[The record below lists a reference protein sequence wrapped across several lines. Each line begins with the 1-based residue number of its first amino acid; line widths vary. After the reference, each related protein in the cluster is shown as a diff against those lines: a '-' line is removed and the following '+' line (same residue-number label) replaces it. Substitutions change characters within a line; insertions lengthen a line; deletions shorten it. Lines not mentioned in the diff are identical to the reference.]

1 MPLTGVETHLCDLVA
16 ARRDDLLAQLAGY
29 VAIPTGYGHR
39 PGLDEFRRLL
49 AARLESIGAELTLVD
64 GEPRPAWLELPG
76 ATRSTDVPPTLV
88 AQRPG
93 AAGLPR
99 ILIVGHL
106 DTVHDPDGDFRELTP
121 SSDGRTVVGPGAV
134 DMKGGIVVAINALE
148 ILAEAADRTGL
159 DLGWTFVLNSDEETG
174 SFHSD
179 AALTAEAARHDV
191 GIVLE
196 PALPGGDLALE
207 RGGAGQFMIEVFG
220 RSAHAGREF
229 AKGVSAVVAL
239 AEVIGR
245 LAALSEPGI
254 GTVVNVGPLQGG
266 LVTNTVPDYAACW
279 GNVRFRDDTRA
290 QQLGAAIDAVATG
303 GGDTTA
309 RVVVHRRWS
318 RPAKPATPEVRWLAA
333 TAQTVAGDLGGTLAL
348 SSTGGVCDGNIL
360 QAAGLPTL
368 DTMGVCGGNLHR
380 TDEFVEVESLVGRC
394 RLLAVLLHRIAA
406 GAATLAPR

>member
-1 MPLTGVETHLCDLVA
+1 MPLTDVETHLCDLVA
-16 ARRDDLLAQLAGY
+16 ARRDDLLAQLATH
-29 VAIPTGYGHR
+29 VAIPTGRGHT
-39 PGLDEFRRLL
+39 PGLDEFRQLL
-49 AARLESIGAELTLVD
+49 AARLEAIGAALMLVD
-64 GEPRPAWLELPG
+64 GEPRPAWLDLPG
-76 ATRSTDVPPTLV
+76 ATRSKDIPPTLV
-88 AQRPG
+88 AHRPG

-134 DMKGGIVVAINALE
+134 DMKGGIVVALNALE

-159 DLGWTFVLNSDEETG
+159 DLGWTFVLNSDEESG
-174 SFHSD
+174 SFYSD
-179 AALTAEAARHDV
+179 AALAAEAARHDI

-196 PALPGGDLALE
+196 PALPGGELALE

-239 AEVIGR
+239 ADVIGR
-245 LAALSEPGI
+245 LAALCEPDI

-279 GNVRFRDDTRA
+279 GNVRFKDDTRA
-290 QQLGAAIDAVATG
+290 EKLGAEIDAMATG
-303 GGDTTA
+303 DGDTIG
-309 RVVVHRRWS
+309 RVVVHRQWN

-333 TAQTVAGDLGGTLAL
+333 VAQTVAGDLGGTLPF

-368 DTMGVCGGNLHR
+368 DTLGVCGGNLHR

-406 GAATLAPR
+406 GAATLG

>member
-1 MPLTGVETHLCDLVA
+1 MSLTDVETHLCDLVA
-16 ARRDDLLAQLAGY
+16 ARRDDLLTQLAGF
-29 VAIPTGYGHR
+29 VAIPTGQGHT
-39 PGLDEFRRLL
+39 PGLDEFRKLL
-49 AARLESIGAELTLVD
+49 GARLEAIGAALTLVA
-64 GEPRPAWLELPG
+64 GEPRPAWLDLPG
-76 ATRSTDVPPTLV
+76 AKRSTDVPPTLV
-88 AQRPG
+88 ARRPG

-179 AALTAEAARHDV
+179 AALAAEAARHDI

-196 PALPGGDLALE
+196 PALPGGELAVE

-229 AKGVSAVVAL
+229 TKGVSAVVVL

-245 LAALSEPGI
+245 LAALCEPDI

-279 GNVRFRDDTRA
+279 GNVRFKDDARA
-290 QQLGAAIDAVATG
+290 RQLGAAIDAMTTG
-303 GGDTTA
+303 DGDA
-309 RVVVHRRWS
+309 VPRVVVHRQWS

-333 TAQTVAGDLGGTLAL
+333 TAQTVAGDLGGTLRL

-368 DTMGVCGGNLHR
+368 DTLGVCGGNLHR

-394 RLLAVLLHRIAA
+394 RLLTVLLYRIAA
-406 GAATLAPR
+406 GVAALAAR

>member
-1 MPLTGVETHLCDLVA
+1 MTLSDVETHLCDRIA
-16 ARRDDLLAQLAGY
+16 ARQDDLLSQLAGY
-29 VAIPTGYGHR
+29 VAIPTGHGHT
-39 PGLDEFRRLL
+39 PGLDEFRGLL
-49 AARLESIGAELTLVD
+49 AARLETMGAAMTLVD
-64 GEPRPAWLELPG
+64 GEPRPVWLDLPG
-76 ATRSTDVPPTLV
+76 ATGSKTIPPTLV
-88 AQRPG
+88 AHRPG

-179 AALTAEAARHDV
+179 AALTAVAERHDI

-196 PALPGGDLALE
+196 PALPGGELALE
-207 RGGAGQFMIEVFG
+207 RGGAGQFKIELFG

-229 AKGVSAVVAL
+229 AKGLSAVVAL
-239 AEVIGR
+239 AEVIVR
-245 LAALSEPGI
+245 LAALSDPDT

-290 QQLGAAIDAVATG
+290 QQLGAAIDAMATDG
-303 GGDTTA
+303 DDTTA
-309 RVVVHRRWS
+309 RVVVHRQWS
-318 RPAKPATPEVRWLAA
+318 RPAKPATPAVRWLAG
-333 TAQTVAGDLGGTLAL
+333 TAQTVAGDLGGTLGL

-368 DTMGVCGGNLHR
+368 DTLGVCGGNLHR

-394 RLLAVLLHRIAA
+394 RLLTVLLHRLAA

>member
-1 MPLTGVETHLCDLVA
+1 MSLSDIETHLCDRVA
-16 ARRDDLLAQLAGY
+16 ARRDDLLAQLTSY
-29 VAIPTGYGHR
+29 VAIPTGYGHT
-39 PGLDEFRRLL
+39 PGLDELRRVLG
-49 AARLESIGAELTLVD
+49 ARLEAIGATLTLVD
-64 GEPRPAWLELPG
+64 GEPRPAWLDLPG

-88 AQRPG
+88 ADRPG
-93 AAGLPR
+93 AAGVPR

-134 DMKGGIVVAINALE
+134 DMKGGIVIAINALE
-148 ILAEAADRTGL
+148 ILAEVADRSGL

-179 AALTAEAARHDV
+179 AALTAEATRHDI

-196 PALPGGDLALE
+196 PALPGGELAVE
-207 RGGAGQFMIEVFG
+207 RGGAGQFKVEVFG
-220 RSAHAGREF
+220 RSAHVGREF
-229 AKGVSAVVAL
+229 TKGVSAVVVL

-245 LAALSEPGI
+245 LAALCEPDV

-279 GNVRFRDDTRA
+279 GNVRFKDDTRA
-290 QQLGAAIDAVATG
+290 EQLGAAIDAMATG
-303 GGDTTA
+303 DGDTVP
-309 RVVVHRRWS
+309 RVVVHRQWS

-333 TAQTVAGDLGGTLAL
+333 TAQTVAGDLGGTLPL
-348 SSTGGVCDGNIL
+348 TSTGGVCDGNIL

-368 DTMGVCGGNLHR
+368 DTLGVCGGNLHR

-406 GAATLAPR
+406 GVATLG